1 MFAPDQFH
9 IHVNPKEIQDW
20 QSHQDILDQ
29 IADLLQEKGVQEGL
43 IFSGETSISLINDE
57 QIPTNHFH
65 VTAHFSPKKT
75 ILPDTAAMP
84 QAQPNELVNQIPEDT
99 YLIIRGSKT
108 FPLVKSVV
116 NIGRHSEND
125 LTLMDPHISRHHA
138 QLRVINQQYVL
149 FDVGSTGGV
158 FLNDRKVSQS
168 RLYSGDVIRLGTS
181 NLIYVQET
189 LAEDP
194 TTALPIDDESAP
206 K

>member
-1 MFAPDQFH
+1 
-9 IHVNPKEIQDW
+9 
-20 QSHQDILDQ
+20 
-29 IADLLQEKGVQEGL
+29 
-43 IFSGETSISLINDE
+43 
-57 QIPTNHFH
+57 
-65 VTAHFSPKKT
+65 
-75 ILPDTAAMP
+75 
-84 QAQPNELVNQIPEDT
+84 
-99 YLIIRGSKT
+99 
-108 FPLVKSVV
+108 
-116 NIGRHSEND
+116 
-125 LTLMDPHISRHHA
+125 MDPHISRHHA